1 MRKYLIDYDQVLS
14 NQRELIYKQRDQIL
28 LSDNNLEIIKRM
40 CSIIAKDTTNI
51 F

>member
-1 MRKYLIDYDQVLS
+1 MRKNLIDYDQVLS

-28 LSDNNLEIIKRM
+28 LTNDNIATLRKM
-40 CSIIAKDTTNI
+40 CNVIAKDTTNI